1 LISLISICIIS
12 FLICAVIKYKNKK
25 NLSTNRNENYENN
38 SNDEYSDTTND
49 YHSIDSTYFDANYEN
64 VAKFNE
70 NDETVIETNSYFLN
84 VEENLVRNP
93 SYETFM

>member
-1 LISLISICIIS
+1 MICV
-12 FLICAVIKYKNKK
+12 VIKYKNKK
-25 NLSTNRNENYENN
+25 NLSTNRIENN
-38 SNDEYSDTTND
+38 PNDEYFDTTSD

-70 NDETVIETNSYFLN
+70 NDENVIENNSHVLN
-84 VEENLVRNP
+84 LEENLVRNP